1 MAGRKKT
8 TGALLDRE
16 AIRKAILEVDD
27 VQIADENVPEWGITV
42 RIRGLT
48 GTERDGY
55 ELWIIQ
61 GKGRNRDINIRQSRA
76 KLVMM
81 TIVDGEGKRVFDE
94 ADIVALGKKSALAL
108 QRVFDKAAAL
118 SGLDEETLEKIQD
131 DLGNDPSDAS
141 GSA

>member
-1 MAGRKKT
+1 MAGRKT
-8 TGALLDRE
+8 TGALLTRD
-16 AIRKAILEVDD
+16 AILAAVD
-27 VQIADENVPEWGITV
+27 VQTEDVPVPEWGGTV
-42 RIRGLT
+42 RVRGLS

-76 KLVMM
+76 KLVAL
-81 TIVDGEGKRVFDE
+81 TIVDADGKRVFDE
-94 ADIVALGKKSALAL
+94 ADVALLGKKSALAL

-131 DLGNDPSDAS
+131 DLGNDQSDDS